1 MKYVDKGSIFQ
12 VKNIIANN
20 EKYSCLIVF
29 LVAIILRLVPEILA
43 FPYPIGYDVINY
55 YLPVLINFDIYWT
68 SVSDQ
73 FPLYIL
79 LLHMVTSNLQIDARI
94 VITASI
100 VLIYGLFS
108 VVMYS
113 IARNNFHL
121 NNFQSIFLSI
131 FVIFQVA
138 LLRTSWDLHKDM
150 LSLTI
155 TLFCISYLAR
165 IQTIS
170 RNNLFTILPL
180 SIIAVLSDRM
190 IGFLLSSAFI
200 VYSIIKRNRM
210 LALLSIVTS
219 ITFAVALLSTFDILK
234 SNIILDAG
242 GGTIEQSYSDL
253 NLVILFLVMSGILIP
268 TGIIGISRSKNV
280 GLLILTI
287 IALFGSFSW
296 LVYPNTS
303 AFLPDRWII
312 IFSILLSIFSGY
324 GFTSLIE
331 NKYRTTHGKK
341 LRTYIAVLIP
351 FIFLGAVFAASPN
364 NSYLNVYG
372 AFHSFISHYGPLTMQ
387 YNSISLPETE
397 SLLSLI
403 KWMNNNNNNA
413 SSNEILIGSK
423 HVRGW
428 MELVLENRTFLYSD
442 DITKL
447 INSKKYS
454 EFYFLDYRL
463 ENHQF
468 QNYSRDLI
476 FNNSYFSVYHLE
488 HIEKNEIR

>member
-1 MKYVDKGSIFQ
+1 MKYMDKGSIFQ

-20 EKYSCLIVF
+20 EKYSYLIVF

-55 YLPVLINFDIYWT
+55 YLPVLKNFDNYWT

-79 LLHMVTSNLQIDARI
+79 LLHIVTSNLQIDARI

-108 VVMYS
+108 VVIYS

-121 NNFQSIFLSI
+121 NNFQSIYLSI

-150 LSLTI
+150 FSLTI
-155 TLFCISYLAR
+155 ALFCISNLTR

-170 RNNLFTILPL
+170 RNNVLIILPL

-219 ITFAVALLSTFDILK
+219 IIFATALFSSFDILK
-234 SNIILDAG
+234 SNIILDPQ
-242 GGTIEQSYSDL
+242 GGTVEQSYSDL
-253 NLVILFLVMSGILIP
+253 NLLILFLVMSGILIP
-268 TGIIGISRSKNV
+268 TGIIGISRSKNIS
-280 GLLILTI
+280 LLIPTI
-287 IALFGSFSW
+287 ISLFGSFSW

-341 LRTYIAVLIP
+341 LRTYIVVLIP
-351 FIFLGAVFAASPN
+351 FIFLGTVFAMSPN

-372 AFHSFISHYGPLTMQ
+372 AFHFFISHYEPLTMQ
-387 YNSISLPETE
+387 YNSISLPESR
-397 SLLSLI
+397 SLLSAI
-403 KWMNNNNNNA
+403 DWINNDTNTA
-413 SSNEILIGSK
+413 AGSVIMGSK
-423 HVRGW
+423 HLRGW
-428 MELVLENRTFLYSD
+428 MELELKERTFLFAD
-442 DITKL
+442 NNTKL
-447 INSKKYS
+447 LASNKYS
-454 EFYFLDYRL
+454 ELYLLELISRQSTEIPVNYLQELAYNSTDFSLYRL
-463 ENHQF
+463 K
-468 QNYSRDLI
+468 LI
-476 FNNSYFSVYHLE
+476 
-488 HIEKNEIR
+488 R